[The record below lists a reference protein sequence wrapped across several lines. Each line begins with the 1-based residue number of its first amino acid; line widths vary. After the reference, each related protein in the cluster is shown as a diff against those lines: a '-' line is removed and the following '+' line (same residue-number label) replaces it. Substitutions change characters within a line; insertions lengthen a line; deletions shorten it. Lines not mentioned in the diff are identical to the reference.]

1 MKQNIKSIDVAISVT
16 EEKDFFNKNLELQQ
30 ESFDRMS
37 KMISEIV
44 TKSYKPLMDNIE
56 LITQPMRE
64 LSEKMSS
71 MVNPLSSIVSNI
83 PSIVLPE
90 IELPKFNIPNYFNDI
105 ETKDDDKNKY
115 NK

>member
-1 MKQNIKSIDVAISVT
+1 
-16 EEKDFFNKNLELQQ
+16 
-30 ESFDRMS
+30 
-37 KMISEIV
+37 
-44 TKSYKPLMDNIE
+44 
-56 LITQPMRE
+56 
-64 LSEKMSS
+64 MSS

>member
-1 MKQNIKSIDVAISVT
+1 
-16 EEKDFFNKNLELQQ
+16 
-30 ESFDRMS
+30 
-37 KMISEIV
+37 
-44 TKSYKPLMDNIE
+44 MDNIE

-105 ETKDDDKNKY
+105 ETKDDDKQVSENNNENLIEESLKAD
-115 NK
+115 NLEETVEKEEPVIKKAKPKKGKKSK